1 MIVRSWLSP
10 RVAKRHG
17 GVAGNGLF
25 AAVEIPTGTV
35 VCAKAG
41 HIIDRAALTAHADV
55 IRGAETQIDDDLF
68 LAPLG
73 ADEFEASMMNVN
85 HSCEPNLGVAGN
97 MLYVTMRD
105 VAADEELT
113 LDYAMFAT
121 GTTQE
126 FACSCGTRR
135 CRKTISNEDWR
146 RPELQQRYRGYF
158 SWYLA
163 RKIERLA
170 ARI

>member
-1 MIVRSWLSP
+1 MTVRSWLSP
-10 RVAKRHG
+10 RVAKRQG
-17 GVAGNGLF
+17 GVSGDGLF
-25 AAVEIPTGTV
+25 AVGAIPAGTV

-41 HIIDRAALTAHADV
+41 HIIDRRTLAAHAAV

-73 ADEFEASMMNVN
+73 ADEVEASMMNVN

-97 MLYVTMRD
+97 MLYVTMRE

-113 LDYAMFAT
+113 LDYAMFAS

-126 FACSCGTRR
+126 FACSCGTPR

-163 RKIERLA
+163 RRIATLA
-170 ARI
+170 RV